1 MLKPEYS
8 GDENENGCA
17 KATLLV
23 LAKLPHIDW
32 RTYRGKKKKKSQSYF
47 SFKTETLQSRGEV
60 KGCSQKH
67 VLGKT
72 HDKHV

>member
-32 RTYRGKKKKKSQSYF
+32 RTYRGKKKKKS
-47 SFKTETLQSRGEV
+47 
-60 KGCSQKH
+60 
-67 VLGKT
+67 
-72 HDKHV
+72 